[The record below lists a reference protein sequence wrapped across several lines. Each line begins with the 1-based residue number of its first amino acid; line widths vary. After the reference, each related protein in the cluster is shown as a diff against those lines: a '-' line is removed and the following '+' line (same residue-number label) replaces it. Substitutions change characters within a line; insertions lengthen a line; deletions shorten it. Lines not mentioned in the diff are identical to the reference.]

1 MDQELVD
8 KAFEMNV
15 ETLSKP
21 FKTTSGW
28 NVIYVPAKREAKDR
42 SFSQMKG
49 SVLRKIKNERV
60 KEMYDTY
67 TNGLRQGVN
76 VSIDDAKLQ
85 SVEIK
90 SSGPSKL
97 TMPNGLEMGQ

>member
-1 MDQELVD
+1 MFQRLKSRFGSRDRRQSIWYECGN
-8 KAFEMNV
+8 A
-15 ETLSKP
+15 LSKP

-42 SFSQMKG
+42 SFTQMKG

-60 KEMYDTY
+60 KEMYENY

-76 VSIDDAKLQ
+76 VSIDDAK
-85 SVEIK
+85 VEECGDQIFW
-90 SSGPSKL
+90 
-97 TMPNGLEMGQ
+97 TF